1 MYKHQKIKIMSTDKK
16 YNHQIN
22 TAPNTGELFKT
33 YFKQKRIR
41 KAALARFLNRSVNTL
56 STYIKNDTIQTAV
69 LWELCHALK
78 HNFFAD
84 IAAQLPSTYTSNVSI
99 DDSKD
104 LRIAQLENELAISK
118 AKYEA
123 LAEVMKGK

>member
-1 MYKHQKIKIMSTDKK
+1 MKSK
-16 YNHQIN
+16 YLENIGSFHFGQ
-22 TAPNTGELFKT
+22 LLKT
-33 YFKQKRIR
+33 YIDKR
-41 KAALARFLNRSVNTL
+41 KVAKSALARKIKRKDSTIIHYQNSASVQVA
-56 STYIKNDTIQTAV
+56 IV
-69 LWELCHALK
+69 HELCHALK

>member
-1 MYKHQKIKIMSTDKK
+1 MKT
-16 YNHQIN
+16 
-22 TAPNTGELFKT
+22 NTGINLGDFHFGHLFKS
-33 YFKQKRIR
+33 FIKSR
-41 KAALARFLNRSVNTL
+41 KISKASLARKISRDDSTILYYQKHASVQIAIVWQL
-56 STYIKNDTIQTAV
+56 S
-69 LWELCHALK
+69 HALK

-99 DDSKD
+99 DNSKD

-118 AKYEA
+118 AKYDA

>member
-1 MYKHQKIKIMSTDKK
+1 MKAQKYQTA
-16 YNHQIN
+16 NT
-22 TAPNTGELFKT
+22 TAPNTGEMLRAFYK
-33 YFKQKRIR
+33 KRRIH
-41 KAALARFLNRSVNTL
+41 KAALARLLHRRANTMAEFE
-56 STYIKNDTIQTAV
+56 KNASIQTAI

-99 DDSKD
+99 DNSKD